1 MALFL
6 SLEVSVGPARQ
17 CLNTSLG
24 VTAGLAN
31 RLTTGF
37 EDTTLVDL
45 YDSADSRGNCVILE
59 HVFNIE
65 SEPDVRESVVNVTQ
79 LLKLSAAAGAY
90 YAIR

>member
-1 MALFL
+1 M
-6 SLEVSVGPARQ
+6 
-17 CLNTSLG
+17 
-24 VTAGLAN
+24 
-31 RLTTGF
+31 
-37 EDTTLVDL
+37 DL